1 MTQDRLRGERP
12 PAPAKLRILAA
23 ADALFYNDGI
33 HSVGVD
39 RIIAEAKV
47 TKSTFYKHFPAKE
60 LLIIAYVRGRDQ
72 GLRDFLTGQ
81 QSSLRDPA
89 LVLRALVGRIVTEA
103 NRPGFRGCPFIN
115 AAAQFSDPESP
126 VRLAVAEQRRW
137 YLSFIGSLLRKL
149 GHPRPEEGAA
159 DLLLARD
166 GALSGSSISDPMT
179 VTSALRRSAERILA
193 EAA

>member
-1 MTQDRLRGERP
+1 MVQDRSRGARP

-39 RIIAEAKV
+39 RIIAQSKV

-60 LLIIAYVRGRDQ
+60 LLIIAYVQGRDH
-72 GLRDFLTGQ
+72 GLREFLTGQ
-81 QSSLRDPA
+81 EESLQDPA
-89 LVLRALVGRIVTEA
+89 MVLRALVGRIATEA

-126 VRLAVAEQRRW
+126 VRRAVAEHRHW
-137 YLSFIGSLLRKL
+137 YLSFIESLLQKL
-149 GHPRPEEGAA
+149 GHPRPHEGAA

-166 GALSGSSISDPMT
+166 GALSGSSISDPVT
-179 VTSALRRSAERILA
+179 VIAALRRSAQRILS
-193 EAA
+193 EAG